1 MRAEVESLQLLGYT
15 EEAKSYV
22 TEEQLSY
29 NNRVR
34 QVPFITKAA
43 WDETPSVQNIASIT
57 NIKPSIETI
66 TKMKPLRPL
75 HHQSPVHLEARS
87 QPSTHRDHRRKQDLS
102 SFHRPV
108 PTQTEF
114 IRRQSPIPSS
124 RRIDGRGAFCHS

>member
-1 MRAEVESLQLLGYT
+1 MRDEVESLQLLGYT

-34 QVPFITKAA
+34 QVPCITRTV
-43 WDETPSVQNIASIT
+43 WDETPSMQNIASNT
-57 NIKPSIETI
+57 NKPTIETI

-75 HHQSPVHLEARS
+75 HHQSPVHREARS

-102 SFHRPV
+102 SFHHRV

-114 IRRQSPIPSS
+114 IRRQSPIRSS
-124 RRIDGRGAFCHS
+124 RRIQGCRALCHS